1 MRTREKG
8 QALIETLLLGLL
20 MMIPLLWGL
29 GILAELHRA
38 ALATSS
44 AAREAGFEL
53 ARSAS
58 MLDGGREADRAIA
71 RALIDHGMDPDDAR
85 VEWSMDQLERGAPVQ
100 VVVSFPV
107 PVVAAPFIGSVSGPS
122 VWVHAKSVAR
132 VDLFRSRR

>member
-1 MRTREKG
+1 MRSRENG
-8 QALIETLLLGLL
+8 QALIETLLLGLFL
-20 MMIPLLWGL
+20 MIPLLWGL
-29 GILAELHRA
+29 GILADLHRV
-38 ALATSS
+38 ALATTS

-58 MLDGGREADRAIA
+58 ALQGGREADKAIA
-71 RALIDHGMDPDDAR
+71 RALVDHGLDPRDAR
-85 VEWSMDQLERGAPVQ
+85 VEWSMNRLERGSPVE

-132 VDLFRSRR
+132 VDLYRSRR